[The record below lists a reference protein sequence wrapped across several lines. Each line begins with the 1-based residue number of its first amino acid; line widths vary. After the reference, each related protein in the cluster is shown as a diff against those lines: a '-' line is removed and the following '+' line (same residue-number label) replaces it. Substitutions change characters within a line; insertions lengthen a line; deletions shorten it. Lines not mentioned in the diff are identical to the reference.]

1 MGEITGSGQPTIAT
15 QDTHTMKARRAFVT
29 AQHVAD
35 ELQVSTHFIY
45 RAAKCLGMP
54 SHRIGRY
61 VRFDLDEVLEWVRS
75 GGADIRE
82 EAR

>member
-1 MGEITGSGQPTIAT
+1 MPEITGSVQPTIGTPDRHAT
-15 QDTHTMKARRAFVT
+15 KSRSAFVT

-61 VRFDLDEVLEWVRS
+61 VRFDLDEVLGWVRC
-75 GGADIRE
+75 GDADIRE
-82 EAR
+82 EEE